1 MLSALLALLLLLV
14 AAWLVFVVS
23 AKCDD
28 VVLLVVVNEVV
39 VFVDSKT
46 MPALMRLLGDCPRC
60 PGAPALAPIRMGL
73 ESLRVPL
80 MRDNNS
86 SSNGLTPAKSSE
98 DSASR
103 LLLSRTL
110 KGAADDVVCSN

>member
-1 MLSALLALLLLLV
+1 MLSALLLLLLED
-14 AAWLVFVVS
+14 AFVS
-23 AKCDD
+23 NCDD

-46 MPALMRLLGDCPRC
+46 MPALMRLVGNCRC
-60 PGAPALAPIRMGL
+60 PDCGAPALAPIRMGL

-98 DSASR
+98 DSVSR

>member
-1 MLSALLALLLLLV
+1 MLSALLALLLLV
-14 AAWLVFVVS
+14 AWLVFGVS
-23 AKCDD
+23 KCDD

-98 DSASR
+98 DSVSR